1 MERVYV
7 LADVRDDDNLITES
21 LQIFEDEVY
30 EDVLSL
36 LNGVNKFVK
45 FEIKEIRA
53 GDIFYS
59 TVHEAWVR
67 RKTDGTTKHLV
78 ATSREVEIEKDISD
92 NPEYGVIGVM

>member
-1 MERVYV
+1 MEKLYV
-7 LADVRDDDNLITES
+7 LVELDGKEDLVGGIAKIYD
-21 LQIFEDEVY
+21 DEVY